1 MLSIKEFSNLI
12 IEYIEKSLISEDNAD
27 SFAYG
32 VIVPYLSGEKNE
44 YMQTAKNRQI
54 NAMKIGDRIDE
65 GSAAAFGVGVQRR
78 LRKKW
83 PSVPKGEDPKDFDF
97 YDDNKG
103 IWYNFA
109 VNYYNTMTAKG
120 LTKASNQTQRAKSIG
135 NGSGKNSKFIHD
147 SGLEGSNL
155 TNNTFKSFFNRFN
168 KKSVCTEE
176 NYFDY

>member
-12 IEYIEKSLISEDNAD
+12 IEYIEKGLISEDNAAA
-27 SFAYG
+27 FASG
-32 VIVPYLSGEKNE
+32 VIIPYLDGEKNE
-44 YMQTAKNRQI
+44 YMQSAKNRQETSI
-54 NAMKIGDRIDE
+54 EKGDRIDE
-65 GSAAAFGVGVQRR
+65 GSAAAFGIGVQRR

-103 IWYNFA
+103 IWYTFA

-120 LTKASNQTQRAKSIG
+120 LTKASNQTQRTKSIG

-155 TNNTFKSFFNRFN
+155 TNNTFKNIFN
-168 KKSVCTEE
+168 KKSVYTEE